1 MSRLFVL
8 LAAAI
13 GLCGP
18 LQVDAAQK
26 LKELRGD
33 HFIVRYD
40 GDETYARQLLHQSER
55 LYAAITR
62 NLGHDQLAEPWRGER
77 RCTISLYKDQGD
89 FRKATRGMQWAEGMA
104 NYKTREIFAYYG
116 NPDLLPS
123 VLPHEIAH
131 IIFREIMGHTP
142 RIPLWLDEG
151 VALSQEQDRRSELY
165 PVAKKAMADGT
176 LIPFE
181 EMDKIRDAK
190 DMNTR
195 RAGIFYAQSLATV
208 NFLLETLRQDRFLKF
223 CRQLRDGK
231 NVPEALKTVYGTE
244 RIQSLADLQK
254 RVQEY
259 LR

>member
-1 MSRLFVL
+1 MSRILFL
-8 LAAAI
+8 FAAAI
-13 GLCGP
+13 GLCGS
-18 LQVDAAQK
+18 VSSEAAPK

-40 GDETYARQLLHQSER
+40 GEETYARQVLHQAER

-62 NLGHDQLAEPWRGER
+62 NLGHDQLAKPWRGDR
-77 RCTISLYKDQGD
+77 RCKIFLYKDQGD
-89 FRKATRGMQWAEGMA
+89 FRKAARGMQWAEGMA

-116 NPDLLPS
+116 NPDFLSS
-123 VLPHEIAH
+123 VLPHEMAH
-131 IIFREIMGHTP
+131 VIFRDIMGHTP

-151 VALSQEQDRRSELY
+151 VALSQEPDRRSELY

-181 EMDKIRDAK
+181 QMDKIRDAK
-190 DMNTR
+190 DMDTK

-223 CRQLRDGK
+223 CRHLRDGK
-231 NVPEALKTVYGTE
+231 DVTEALKAVYGTE
-244 RIQSLADLQK
+244 RIQSLSDLQK

-259 LR
+259 LG